1 VEYYNHSCAE
11 NARRKLTM
19 PGFKF
24 GTNIPTVNW
33 ADARGTGG
41 TGESATATSQVKK
54 QNIPYKHWKSCGLY

>member
-1 VEYYNHSCAE
+1 MEYYNHSCAE

-54 QNIPYKHWKSCGLY
+54 QNIP